1 MVGNIL
7 VTTRD
12 IKATETILEEH
23 PAALG
28 CEIFFFSSCS
38 LKMKERYISFAQFVY
53 FKGSKFTL
61 ETKYLG

>member
-28 CEIFFFSSCS
+28 CKIFFFSSLVPSKQEKNVLC
-38 LKMKERYISFAQFVY
+38 SFAPLVLLNLYIF
-53 FKGSKFTL
+53 
-61 ETKYLG
+61 